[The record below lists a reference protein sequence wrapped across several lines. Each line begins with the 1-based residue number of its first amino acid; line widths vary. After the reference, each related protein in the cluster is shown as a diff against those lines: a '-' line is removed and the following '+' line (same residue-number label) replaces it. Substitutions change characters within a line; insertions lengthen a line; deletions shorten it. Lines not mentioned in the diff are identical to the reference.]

1 MREIVTDDDVEKAIL
16 YLANSSKEYADT
28 KALMKHLEVYRK
40 SIRASEILKATGK
53 TISENNTRGEASEA
67 YKEVLSR
74 YKDSVAAF
82 TLIDAYRNVAELK
95 VEVFRTQEAS
105 KRRGNV

>member
-1 MREIVTDDDVEKAIL
+1 MREIITDDDVEKAIL
-16 YLANSSKEYADT
+16 YLANSAKDYAET

-40 SIRASEILKATGK
+40 SIRASEVLKATGK
-53 TISENNTRGEASEA
+53 TMTENNTRGEASEA
-67 YKEVLSR
+67 YKEILSR

-105 KRRGNV
+105 KRRGNI